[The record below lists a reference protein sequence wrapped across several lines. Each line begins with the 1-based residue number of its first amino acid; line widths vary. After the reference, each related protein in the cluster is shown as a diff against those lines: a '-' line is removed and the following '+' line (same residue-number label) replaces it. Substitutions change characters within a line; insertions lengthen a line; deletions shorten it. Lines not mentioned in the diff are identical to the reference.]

1 MEYKDYY
8 QILGVERDAKE
19 AEIKTAYRRL
29 ARKYHPDVSKE
40 ANAEKKFKEVGEAYE
55 VLKDKDKRQ
64 SYDQLGANWKQG
76 QNFNPP
82 PGWEDVFSGAG
93 SAAGAGF
100 GASGFSD
107 FFESMFGG
115 GFSQGSAGFNQSRGF
130 NQSGFQSKGADQ
142 HASISITLEDA
153 FHGAKK
159 NIRLGSA
166 SGNSR
171 NLDVKIPAG
180 ITSGKRIRLSG
191 QGSQGAGGGPNG
203 DLYLEVTITP
213 HRLFKLDG
221 KNILLDLP
229 ITPWE
234 AVLGAQV
241 QVPTLGGQVTAKI
254 PAGSQSGKKLRL
266 KNRGLKSTSPSNS
279 SQGIK
284 NGEQIVN
291 LQIVTPTSGNEDEDK
306 RYYEDMK
313 KRFDFDPRQKL

>member
-8 QILGVERDAKE
+8 KILGVERDAKE

-40 ANAEKKFKEVGEAYE
+40 AEAEKKFKELGEAYE

-64 SYDQLGANWKQG
+64 AYNQLGANWKSG

-82 PGWEDVFSGAG
+82 PGWEDTFSNVGSAGNTSGAG
-93 SAAGAGF
+93 FG

-115 GFSQGSAGFNQSRGF
+115 GFAQGGGGF
-130 NQSGFQSKGADQ
+130 NQSGGFQQSGYQAKGADQ
-142 HASISITLEDA
+142 NASISITLEDA
-153 FHGAKK
+153 FQGVKK
-159 NIRLGSA
+159 NIRLGNKQT
-166 SGNSR
+166 GNGR

-180 ITSGKRIRLSG
+180 ITSGKRIRLTG
-191 QGSQGAGGGPNG
+191 QGGQGAGGGPNG
-203 DLYLEVTITP
+203 DLYLEVTIAP
-213 HRLFKLDG
+213 HRLFKIDG

-229 ITPWE
+229 IAPWE
-234 AVLGAQV
+234 AVLGAQIK
-241 QVPTLGGQVTAKI
+241 VPTLGGYVEAKI

-266 KNRGLKSTSPSNS
+266 KNRGLKDNS
-279 SQGIK
+279 SQGSPIG
-284 NGEQIVN
+284 NQIVT
-291 LQIVTPTSGNEDEDK
+291 LQIVMPDNCSEEDK
-306 RYYEDMK
+306 EYFEDME

>member
-8 QILGVERDAKE
+8 KILGVERDAKE
-19 AEIKTAYRRL
+19 AEIKSAYRRL

-40 ANAEKKFKEVGEAYE
+40 ANAEDKFKELGEAYE

-82 PGWEDVFSGAG
+82 PGWEDAFSGAG
-93 SAAGAGF
+93 NASGAGF
-100 GASGFSD
+100 GNSGFSD

-115 GFSQGSAGFNQSRGF
+115 GFSQGGPGFNQAGGF

-153 FHGAKK
+153 FQGAKK
-159 NIRLGSA
+159 NIRLGNA
-166 SGNSR
+166 NSKK

-180 ITSGKRIRLSG
+180 ITSGKRIRLTG
-191 QGSQGAGGGPNG
+191 QGGQGAGGGPNG
-203 DLYLEVTITP
+203 DLYLEVTINP
-213 HRLFKLDG
+213 HHLFKVDG

-229 ITPWE
+229 ISPWE

-241 QVPTLGGQVTAKI
+241 QVPTLGGRVAAKI

-266 KNRGLKSTSPSNS
+266 KNRGLVS
-279 SQGIK
+279 SKGNQ
-284 NGEQIVN
+284 NGDQIVS

-306 RYYEDMK
+306 RYYEEMQQ
-313 KRFDFDPRQKL
+313 RFDFDPRQKL

>member
-8 QILGVERDAKE
+8 EILDVKRDATE
-19 AEIKTAYRRL
+19 AEIKSAYRRL

-40 ANAEKKFKEVGEAYE
+40 ANAEDKFKELSEAYD
-55 VLKDKDKRQ
+55 VLKDKDKRE

-82 PGWEDVFSGAG
+82 PGWEDSYSGG
-93 SAAGAGF
+93 GNAAGAD
-100 GASGFSD
+100 FSD

-115 GFSQGSAGFNQSRGF
+115 GAGFNQSRGF

-142 HASISITLEDA
+142 HADISITLEDA

-180 ITSGKRIRLSG
+180 IISGKRIRLTG
-191 QGSQGAGGGPNG
+191 QGSPGQGGGPNG
-203 DLYLEVTITP
+203 DLYLEVTIVP
-213 HRLFKLDG
+213 HRLFKVDG

-229 ITPWE
+229 ISPWE

-266 KNRGLKSTSPSNS
+266 KNRGLKSNS
-279 SQGIK
+279 GSAGD
-284 NGEQIVN
+284 QIVN

-306 RYYEDMK
+306 KYYEEMAK
-313 KRFDFDPRQKL
+313 HFDFDPRDKL

>member
-8 QILGVERDAKE
+8 KILGVERDAKE
-19 AEIKTAYRRL
+19 AEIKSAYRRL

-40 ANAEKKFKEVGEAYE
+40 ANAEDKFKELGEAYE

-64 SYDQLGANWKQG
+64 SYDQLGADWKQG

-82 PGWEDVFSGAG
+82 PGWGGASGD
-93 SAAGAGF
+93 GF
-100 GASGFSD
+100 GGSGFSD

-115 GFSQGSAGFNQSRGF
+115 GFAQGGPGF

-142 HASISITLEDA
+142 HASISITLEEA
-153 FHGAKK
+153 FLGSKK
-159 NIRLGSA
+159 NVRLGSA

-191 QGSQGAGGGPNG
+191 QGSQGVGGGPNG
-203 DLYLEVTITP
+203 DLYLEVTISP
-213 HRLFKLDG
+213 HRLFKVDG

-229 ITPWE
+229 ISPWE

-241 QVPTLGGQVTAKI
+241 QVPTLGGRVAAKI

-266 KNRGLKSTSPSNS
+266 KNRGLKNKSN
-279 SQGIK
+279 QAGAT
-284 NGEQIVN
+284 GDQIVN
-291 LQIVTPTSGNEDEDK
+291 LQIVTPTTGNEDEDK
-306 RYYEDMK
+306 SYYEEMAQ
-313 KRFDFDPRQKL
+313 RFDFNPRQKL